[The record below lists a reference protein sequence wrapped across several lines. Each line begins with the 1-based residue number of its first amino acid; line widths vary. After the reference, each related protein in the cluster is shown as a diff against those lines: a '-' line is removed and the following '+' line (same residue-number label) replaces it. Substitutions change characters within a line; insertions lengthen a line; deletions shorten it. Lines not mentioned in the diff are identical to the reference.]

1 MIVVTIG
8 ITSSVTGLKFSAIT
22 AGIGKYK
29 LIIKK
34 MKKNHGKIVLLAKSK
49 LNYIEVLIYKA
60 LIHSN
65 ISFDEFALIN
75 DVLKEYDE
83 MKEKTKYLKT

>member
-1 MIVVTIG
+1 MIVVAIG

-34 MKKNHGKIVLLAKSK
+34 KKKNHGKIVLLAKSK
-49 LNYIEVLIYKA
+49 LKSIEVLIYKA

-75 DVLKEYDE
+75 DVLKEYNE
-83 MKEKTKYLKT
+83 MKEKNKYLKT